1 MRLFALLIG
10 ARVRTMRNRWWRAPE
25 ERRRLLGIIILATV
39 FAVGIFAAAD
49 WFFSRCLEAEPIGEI
64 VVRRAL
70 GMVLLVVFSLLA
82 FSSLIAAFSSLY
94 LADDLKLLVP
104 HPIPPYPLYAARF
117 VDAGVQASWMTIPFS
132 LPIFI
137 AAGRLFGG
145 GPAYYGALAVVELA
159 LAVIPTAIGV
169 VVSLLLTV
177 LLSARRA
184 RHVLAIAGSVAVG
197 ILIFILRTL
206 EPEKLMHPDQG
217 APLIEALRT
226 MQGLDPPWL
235 PSSWALDALW
245 VHLGWGGHPGTH
257 PVALLLTTSAFAFFA
272 AGWVFRAL
280 HPRAFSKA
288 QEGLHRTAAATG
300 GGHRNVD
307 RLVTLHSKGKTD
319 LSLAGSLRT
328 KDRLNFVRDSA
339 QLSQL
344 LILGALVALYV
355 LNFKYIRAVSGSGLV
370 SDMGLHFLNLG
381 LCGFVV
387 LALGARFVFP
397 VVSLEGPAFW
407 LILSSPNTMRSF
419 LAAKVGTWF
428 WPMAV
433 FANLLLLATH
443 WFLGTGWILSA
454 LSATTITPMV
464 VGVVGL
470 GVGLGARYPRFDVDD
485 PVAVV
490 TGLGGVLFMVSGAAL
505 TVVVALASIWPTLVV
520 VWAVERGRMPHWSG
534 LVAAVACA
542 AVVVVLPV
550 VTACL
555 TLRWGAKSL
564 QQA

>member
-1 MRLFALLIG
+1 MRLFAHLLG
-10 ARVRTMRNRWWRAPE
+10 AQVVTLRNRWWREAE
-25 ERRRLLGIIILATV
+25 GRRQLFGMILLATI
-39 FAVGIFAAAD
+39 FAGGIFAGAD
-49 WFFSRCLEAEPIGEI
+49 WFFGRCLEVEPIGEI
-64 VVRRAL
+64 VVRKAL
-70 GMVLLVVFSLLA
+70 GMVLLVVFSLLT

-104 HPIPPYPLYAARF
+104 YPIPPYPLYAARF
-117 VDAGVQASWMTIPFS
+117 VNTSVQASWMTIPFS

-145 GPAYYGALAVVELA
+145 GPAYYGTLVAVDLA
-159 LAVIPTAIGV
+159 LAVIPTAIGI

-177 LLSARRA
+177 ALSARRA
-184 RHVLAIAGSVAVG
+184 KHVLAIAGSMVVG

-245 VHLGWGGHPGTH
+245 AHLGWGGHPGTH
-257 PVALLLTTSAFAFFA
+257 PVALLLTTSAVTFFA

-288 QEGLHRTAAATG
+288 QEGLHRTAAVTG
-300 GGHRNVD
+300 GGRRNVD
-307 RLVTLHSKGKTD
+307 RLVAFHSKGKSG
-319 LSLAGSLRT
+319 LSLAASLRT
-328 KDRLNFVRDSA
+328 KDRLSFFRDSA
-339 QLSQL
+339 QVSQL
-344 LILGALVALYV
+344 LMLGALVALYV

-381 LCGFVV
+381 LCGFVM
-387 LALGARFVFP
+387 LALAARFVFP

-419 LAAKVGTWF
+419 LAAKAETWF

-433 FANLLLLATH
+433 FANLLLLAAH
-443 WFLGTGWILSA
+443 RFLGTDWILSA
-454 LSATTITPMV
+454 LSVPTITPMV
-464 VGVVGL
+464 IGVVGL
-470 GVGLGARYPRFDVDD
+470 GVGLGARYPRFDVDN

-490 TGLGGVLFMVSGAAL
+490 TGLGGVLFMISGAAL
-505 TVVVALASIWPTLVV
+505 LVVVTLASIWPTLVV
-520 VWAVERGRMPHWSG
+520 VWAVERGRLPHWSG

-550 VTACL
+550 VTARL
-555 TLRWGAKSL
+555 TVRWGAKSL
-564 QQA
+564 QQT